1 MSALQFWYEFASTY
15 SYPAAMRI
23 EEAAARQGI
32 DVSWQPFL
40 LGPIFNALGWNTSPF
55 NLQPEKGRYM
65 WRDLERICAAMDLPP
80 MRKPTPFPQNS
91 LKAARVALCLEDG
104 EPRTRFS
111 QAVYGAQFA
120 WLLPIDD
127 GKVLAD
133 ILNRQGLSA
142 DAILARSVEPETK
155 QALRS
160 QVAKA
165 RHLGIF
171 GAPSF
176 ITSDGEVFW
185 GNDRLED
192 AVRWQAGL

>member
-1 MSALQFWYEFASTY
+1 MPALHFWYDFASTY

-32 DVSWQPFL
+32 AVSWQPFL
-40 LGPIFNALGWNTSPF
+40 LGPIFEALGWNTSPF

-80 MRKPTPFPQNS
+80 MRKPNPFPQNS
-91 LKAARVALCLEDG
+91 LKAARVALCLEDR
-104 EPRTRFS
+104 EPRKRFS
-111 QAVYGAQFA
+111 QAVYHAQFA
-120 WLLPIDD
+120 WLLPIDED
-127 GKVLAD
+127 EVLAA
-133 ILNRQGLSA
+133 ILDCQGLRA
-142 DAILARSVEPETK
+142 EEILAKSAEPEVK

-165 RHLGIF
+165 RQLGIF

-176 ITSDGEVFW
+176 VTSDGEVFW
-185 GNDRLED
+185 GNDRLDD
-192 AVRWQAGL
+192 AVRWQARL